1 MDNMEIPE
9 LSKEAKRLG
18 LRSYSR
24 LRKQELIEKI
34 QRDWLLKSERLSTFL
49 MKKFRCTSINQFS
62 NQKWYV
68 RVPEIQI
75 TDTEKEKREKESGEI
90 EEMLG
95 LRGGARDHSPAG
107 GRLPKIKISNPEEAE
122 RERKIKEIK
131 EIKRNRPRFQMVET
145 ASALGVTRRQFTI
158 TSKEKGFGPRDF
170 MQRAKPLVLRLMRE
184 NRQKTINLILNCEMI
199 RQNLINGNTEKIMA
213 HSHTRTTVYSHLPQL
228 RQKNVNWSERIGEA
242 EDIKLI

>member
-1 MDNMEIPE
+1 MEIPE

-18 LRSYSR
+18 FRSYSR

-49 MKKFRCTSINQFS
+49 MKKFRWTSINQFS
-62 NQKWYV
+62 NQKRYV
-68 RVPEIQI
+68 I
-75 TDTEKEKREKESGEI
+75 TDTEKEKREKESREI

-131 EIKRNRPRFQMVET
+131 EINRNRPRFQMVET

-213 HSHTRTTVYSHLPQL
+213 HSHTRTTVYSHLPRL
-228 RQKNVNWSERIGEA
+228 RQKNVN
-242 EDIKLI
+242 

>member
-1 MDNMEIPE
+1 M
-9 LSKEAKRLG
+9 
-18 LRSYSR
+18 
-24 LRKQELIEKI
+24 
-34 QRDWLLKSERLSTFL
+34 
-49 MKKFRCTSINQFS
+49 
-62 NQKWYV
+62 
-68 RVPEIQI
+68 
-75 TDTEKEKREKESGEI
+75 
-90 EEMLG
+90 
-95 LRGGARDHSPAG
+95 RGGARDHSP
-107 GRLPKIKISNPEEAE
+107 LPKIKISNPEEAE

-131 EIKRNRPRFQMVET
+131 EINRNRPIFQMVET

-228 RQKNVNWSERIGEA
+228 RQKNVN
-242 EDIKLI
+242 

>member
-1 MDNMEIPE
+1 MEIPE

-34 QRDWLLKSERLSTFL
+34 QRDWLLKSERLPIFL
-49 MKKFRCTSINQFS
+49 MKKFRWTSINQFS
-62 NQKWYV
+62 TPKKYV

-75 TDTEKEKREKESGEI
+75 TDTEKEKQEKESREI

-107 GRLPKIKISNPEEAE
+107 GRLPKIKIPNPEEAE
-122 RERKIKEIK
+122 RERKIKEIN
-131 EIKRNRPRFQMVET
+131 RNRPRFQMVET
-145 ASALGVTRRQFTI
+145 ASVLGGTRRQFTI
-158 TSKEKGFGPRDF
+158 TSKEQGFGPRDF

-199 RQNLINGNTEKIMA
+199 RQNLINGNNERIMA

-228 RQKNVNWSERIGEA
+228 SQKNVN
-242 EDIKLI
+242 